1 MSVWFPLCVVEWAH
15 VGRSVKMRD
24 ANDLRLCLT
33 CLFQQQLVCM
43 SVLHAFECD
52 LCKSVSV

>member
-24 ANDLRLCLT
+24 VNDLRLRLT
-33 CLFQQQLVCM
+33 CLFQQ
-43 SVLHAFECD
+43 
-52 LCKSVSV
+52 